1 MAQRG
6 PQSASP
12 GPWPFL
18 PNPHRAPAQH
28 TEHKHTWLSFSRVE
42 VPKDTGRQSKGARF
56 RTRGSAFGRSTNI
69 VLHLEDDQQEYL
81 DEKRVKGLV
90 KKLSQFV
97 NYPISL
103 WIEKTTEKDIPD
115 DEPDED
121 DEDEDV
127 SLNIEVEVEEDDEKK
142 LRRSPTSGG

>member
-1 MAQRG
+1 M
-6 PQSASP
+6 
-12 GPWPFL
+12 
-18 PNPHRAPAQH
+18 
-28 TEHKHTWLSFSRVE
+28 
-42 VPKDTGRQSKGARF
+42 PKGTGRQSKGARF
-56 RTRGSAFGRSTNI
+56 RTRGSAFGRSTKI
-69 VLHLEDDQQEYL
+69 FLHLEDDQQEYL
-81 DEKRVKGLV
+81 DEKCIKELV
-90 KKLSQFV
+90 KKHSQFV

-103 WIEKTTEKDIPD
+103 WIEKTTEKAIPD

>member
-1 MAQRG
+1 M
-6 PQSASP
+6 
-12 GPWPFL
+12 
-18 PNPHRAPAQH
+18 
-28 TEHKHTWLSFSRVE
+28 
-42 VPKDTGRQSKGARF
+42 PKDTGWQSKGARF
-56 RTRGSAFGRSTNI
+56 RKRGSAFGRSTKI
-69 VLHLEDDQQEYL
+69 VLHLEDSQQEYL
-81 DEKRVKGLV
+81 DEKRIKELV
-90 KKLSQFV
+90 KKHSQFV

-127 SLNIEVEVEEDDEKK
+127 SLNIEVEVEEDVEKK